1 MCNLKLYFGILL
13 YMTFV
18 TDHFGHSERL
28 LDAARARFRKRSRD
42 GVVASDCGTKYA
54 QESLRHSDLVNRL
67 ASLHTR
73 LLPLLFA
80 ALVLMVLAGGW
91 QIGEPI
97 PGGGLLVLVSFA
109 LLVPGTVST
118 GFLPHTPQSTHIW
131 RVGFVIYALLQGA
144 GWAILAE
151 QAASRLFIAPA
162 HASQLITAALALL
175 AIATA
180 LPLRAA
186 VHGFILPGFGLQ
198 LAGAFTSADAGSNI
212 SVLGGLIMTAFIVF
226 IGDRLAVMTNARQTD
241 RMEKDALIH
250 ALEEAKHHSDEA
262 RRRAEDLNLT
272 KSRFLATVSHE
283 LRTPLNAILG
293 FSEVMKDELL
303 GQHQVPTY
311 RDYANDIHRSGQ
323 LLLSIIDE
331 VLDLSKIE
339 AGRYDLHESLIDL
352 EATVSDCAHL
362 LQMRAH
368 QRDLSILLQISLSL
382 PPIYADERAVRQ
394 IMLNLLSNA
403 IKFTPS
409 GGDILV
415 QVGQTEAGGH
425 YVSVSDTG
433 HGIPANEIPLI
444 LESFG
449 RGSLAI
455 KAAEQGSGLG
465 LPIVRGLI
473 DLHQGEFAIHS
484 REGEGT
490 RVIVTFPPERVGRRH
505 AEAAPS
511 VITRIAAEAA

>member
-1 MCNLKLYFGILL
+1 MTLTTDYFG
-13 YMTFV
+13 
-18 TDHFGHSERL
+18 HPERL
-28 LDAARARFRKRSRD
+28 LVTTRAWFHKRYHD
-42 GVVASDCGTKYA
+42 GLALTAGGSNSGQSSPYDFYLL
-54 QESLRHSDLVNRL
+54 QRLSSLQKRLV
-67 ASLHTR
+67 
-73 LLPLLFA
+73 PLLVII
-80 ALVLMVLAGGW
+80 LVLMAIAAGW
-91 QIGEPI
+91 DIGEPI
-97 PGGGLLVLVSFA
+97 PTGGLLVVVSFT
-109 LLVPGTVST
+109 LLFVGIVST
-118 GFLPHTPQSTHIW
+118 GFFPNTPKPTQMW
-131 RVGFVIYALLQGA
+131 QVGFVIYALLQGA
-144 GWAILAE
+144 GWALLAE
-151 QAASRLFIAPA
+151 QVAARLFFSPA
-162 HASQLITAALALL
+162 LSAQMTAAALALL

-186 VHGFILPGFGLQ
+186 VHGLIWPGFGLQ
-198 LAGAFTSADAGSNI
+198 VIGTFSSADAGVNASA
-212 SVLGGLIMTAFIVF
+212 LGGLMMTAFILF
-226 IGDRLAVMTNARQTD
+226 ITDRLTVMMNARHSD
-241 RMEKDALIH
+241 RIEKDALIH
-250 ALEEAKHHSDEA
+250 ALEEAKLHSDEA
-262 RRRAEDLNLT
+262 RKRAEDLNLT

-293 FSEVMKDELL
+293 FSEVMKDEML

-352 EATVSDCAHL
+352 EATVTDCAHL

-473 DLHQGEFAIHS
+473 DLHQGEFAIES

-490 RVIVTFPPERVGRRH
+490 RVIVTFPPERAGKRH
-505 AEAAPS
+505 DMPHPP
-511 VITRIAAEAA
+511 VITRIPAEAA

>member
-1 MCNLKLYFGILL
+1 MSLATDYFGHPEKLL
-13 YMTFV
+13 V
-18 TDHFGHSERL
+18 TT
-28 LDAARARFRKRSRD
+28 RAWLRKRSRD
-42 GVVASDCGTKYA
+42 SVAANARGA
-54 QESLRHSDLVNRL
+54 AVEQAPQRHSGRVHGLV
-67 ASLHTR
+67 SLHTR
-73 LLPLLFA
+73 LLPLLVA
-80 ALVLMVLAGGW
+80 ALVVLFLATGW
-91 QIGEPI
+91 QLGEAI
-97 PGGGLLVLVSFA
+97 PTGGVLVLVSFA
-109 LLVPGTVST
+109 LLSAGIISY
-118 GFLPHTPQSTHIW
+118 GFLPHTPRLTRMWQ
-131 RVGFVIYALLQGA
+131 VGFVIYALLQGA
-144 GWAILAE
+144 GWASLAE
-151 QAASRLFIAPA
+151 QAASRLFISPVLAA
-162 HASQLITAALALL
+162 QMTAAALVLL

-180 LPLRAA
+180 LPMRAA
-186 VHGFILPGFGLQ
+186 VHGFIWPSFGLQ
-198 LAGAFTSADAGSNI
+198 IIGIFASADAGNTGSAYG
-212 SVLGGLIMTAFIVF
+212 SLLMTAFLIF
-226 IGDRLAVMTNARQTD
+226 ISDRLAVMMNARQSD

-250 ALEEAKHHSDEA
+250 ALEEAKILSDEA
-262 RRRAEDLNLT
+262 RKRAEDLNLT

-293 FSEVMKDELL
+293 FSEVMKDEML
-303 GQHQVPTY
+303 GPHQVPIY

-339 AGRYDLHESLIDL
+339 AGRFDLHESLIDL

-425 YVSVSDTG
+425 YISVSDTG

-473 DLHQGEFAIHS
+473 ELHQGEFAIES

-490 RVIVTFPPERVGRRH
+490 RVIVTFPPERAGQRH
-505 AEAAPS
+505 EMPIPS
-511 VITRIAAEAA
+511 VITRIPAEAA